1 MKCCARF
8 TPEER
13 QDLLDKLQRSDLTIS
28 EFARQNGLSR
38 PLLSMWLKRYVR
50 QPVCISVPNP
60 SDAQM
65 KEVPLKEISLG
76 QVFGPSPWA
85 AELTLP
91 GGISVR
97 LDAQ

>member
-1 MKCCARF
+1 
-8 TPEER
+8 
-13 QDLLDKLQRSDLTIS
+13 
-28 EFARQNGLSR
+28 
-38 PLLSMWLKRYVR
+38 
-50 QPVCISVPNP
+50 
-60 SDAQM
+60 M

-97 LDAQ
+97 LDAQGQAKLLEQLFKTLAL